1 ERLFNRPALSVGAI
15 EDGDVTSIVSRFA
28 LQSGDFL
35 DDEARL
41 VVLVKALADDDLG
54 AFGSG
59 GAQGALDA
67 LGILAN
73 DRVCRR
79 EDLGRRAIVLFQVH
93 LLRLRV
99 VVLVIQ
105 DVANVGGAP
114 AVDRLVGIA
123 DDAQVAMLLAALLH
137 EQILQVVGVL
147 VLVDQHVLVALLEA
161 PPGVIGLAHQA

>member
-1 ERLFNRPALSVGAI
+1 PRLQVRQRLCSDALAQREGVNDALERERVVRVENQAQERHDVLDLAALVETRAADELVGNAGTDERLFNRPAWSVGAI

-73 DRVCRR
+73 GRVGRR
-79 EDLGRRAIVLFQVH
+79 EDLGR
-93 LLRLRV
+93 
-99 VVLVIQ
+99 
-105 DVANVGGAP
+105 
-114 AVDRLVGIA
+114 
-123 DDAQVAMLLAALLH
+123 
-137 EQILQVVGVL
+137 
-147 VLVDQHVLVALLEA
+147 
-161 PPGVIGLAHQA
+161 